1 MVYLTFINEKVQFQK
16 LFNSDELIT
25 YKNENDL
32 IEKILDLKDDLKRL
46 IKYQKMEKINILKFL
61 IIQL

>member
-1 MVYLTFINEKVQFQK
+1 MVYTFIDEKVQFQK

-32 IEKILDLKDDLKRL
+32 IEKILYLKDDLKRL
-46 IKYQKMEKINILKFL
+46 IKYQKKEKINILKFL